1 MSLSVLPSI
10 RQLAL
15 LLLLVAPAALA
26 TRQYPPAGI
35 RAQFVR
41 AMNEATQRVE
51 ETKHQAALMSRLL
64 KAAKPVKTAFVPS
77 STSSSSR
84 GAGGGGEQR
93 DLQNYNYQYGY
104 YNYNYNYD
112 NYNNNQ
118 QQEEQENED
127 DAFAAYGGLNLTQYA
142 LKYLGCQNIH
152 TFSDEMAANNDEYGS
167 LIMNRF
173 VVFRL
178 CPKNKCSN
186 YNDYGCDY
194 NYGEYTIPM
203 EDYLATMQYY
213 HIQQYQQ
220 YCQTCHSCMTT
231 GYYNEDYNNA
241 NEQNNRDLENN
252 NNYNYN
258 NGGGGGQYYN
268 YYQNDDGANNG
279 GDDYYA
285 RNDDGNNN
293 AAANDDANAANDDA
307 NDDMMYAT
315 DDAANATDD
324 DGINCFY
331 KDVCHAYME
340 ACGED
345 MFTDD
350 NYMSYS
356 ANYAQYFE
364 CAEFNV
370 GNAVSYLGP
379 HCRSDGFTIGIGIY
393 EDQYCSSYIG
403 DMVDM
408 EEVTGQAFDDDYLS
422 PYYPKQ
428 CISCMATVSI
438 FNCVFVS
445 FCNVYL
451 FFGSFVLVL

>member
-1 MSLSVLPSI
+1 MGCSASTQGGLY
-10 RQLAL
+10 
-15 LLLLVAPAALA
+15 A
-26 TRQYPPAGI
+26 TPNDDDDTRWSPTNRSSG
-35 RAQFVR
+35 
-41 AMNEATQRVE
+41 
-51 ETKHQAALMSRLL
+51 
-64 KAAKPVKTAFVPS
+64 S
-77 STSSSSR
+77 STSF
-84 GAGGGGEQR
+84 
-93 DLQNYNYQYGY
+93 DV
-104 YNYNYNYD
+104 
-112 NYNNNQ
+112 
-118 QQEEQENED
+118 
-127 DAFAAYGGLNLTQYA
+127 
-142 LKYLGCQNIH
+142 
-152 TFSDEMAANNDEYGS
+152 M
-167 LIMNRF
+167 
-173 VVFRL
+173 
-178 CPKNKCSN
+178 
-186 YNDYGCDY
+186 
-194 NYGEYTIPM
+194 M
-203 EDYLATMQYY
+203 EDYKETYY
-213 HIQQYQQ
+213 SSTRRSSSSGIKAKEGTSNSRHGSAKRRKSMGQPSSSCCHHEQHEPCCAQTETANDSLPCVLTSL
-220 YCQTCHSCMTT
+220 CQNKLTESPLRKPFPSSSASAAHDVQNSMPQNLSSCTNYKGRLETPSSSYLQPRNNKQLNDSINSIIDTSLDHSHT
-231 GYYNEDYNNA
+231 
-241 NEQNNRDLENN
+241 LPNN

-393 EDQYCSSYIG
+393 EDPYCSSYIG